1 MPTKVSTTK
10 SIAKQVSLIVV
21 LLIAKQKLVSVQQQ
35 KIVEFQEDLHIK
47 LLMAILRH
55 LQQQS
60 YYQVQTRHM
69 ICSFQQQGLPPY
81 MKRGE

>member
-21 LLIAKQKLVSVQQQ
+21 LLIAKQKLISIQQQ
-35 KIVEFQEDLHIK
+35 KIVEFQGDLHIM

-55 LQQQS
+55 LQLQS
-60 YYQVQTRHM
+60 YYQVQTRHK
-69 ICSFQQQGLPPY
+69 ICSFQQQGLLPY
-81 MKRGE
+81 MKHGE